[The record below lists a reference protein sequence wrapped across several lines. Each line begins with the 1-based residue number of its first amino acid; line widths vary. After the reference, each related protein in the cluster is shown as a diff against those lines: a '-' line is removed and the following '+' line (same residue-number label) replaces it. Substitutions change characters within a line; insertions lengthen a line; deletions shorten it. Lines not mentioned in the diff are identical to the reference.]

1 MKYIKKSSENEM
13 IVVFLRAE
21 IDSKRF
27 GSNVAREFTQ
37 LNVSRKLIDRPNLI
51 DNQEN
56 ALRRKIL
63 ANYRGYGRNTA
74 LFNNFPQ
81 VVEWDWVE
89 FSQEDLKKIMYMNY
103 DYWNGLSGGS
113 RLPRDAVRNI
123 LNGVEI
129 FNQSNKRFFE
139 AVEALKNEQKF
150 PPIIVVSSSK
160 EGNIVVLEG
169 HLRLTAYMLE
179 PQAVS
184 QYTKMIIG
192 NSPDFN
198 KWVFY

>member
-1 MKYIKKSSENEM
+1 M
-13 IVVFLRAE
+13 IAVFLRAE

-27 GSNVAREFTQ
+27 GSNVASNLLK
-37 LNVSRKLIDRPNLI
+37 LNVSRKLIDSPNLI

-56 ALRRKIL
+56 SLRRKIL
-63 ANYRGYGRNTA
+63 DNYRGYGRNTA

-81 VVEWDWVE
+81 VVEWNWVE
-89 FSQEDLKKIMYMNY
+89 FSQEDLEKIMYMNY
-103 DYWNGLSGGS
+103 DYWNDLSEGS
-113 RLPRDAVRNI
+113 RLPLDAARNI

-139 AVEALKNEQKF
+139 AVEALKNGQKF
-150 PPIIVVSSSK
+150 HPIIVVSSGK
-160 EGNIVVLEG
+160 EGNVVVLDG